1 MIIQKLNSAPT
12 DAEYIQAFRENDNAL
27 TTQFLRENYGLF
39 MGVIKKKYTI
49 KIDGA
54 YNEIYQETLVRLW
67 EEIYE
72 NKIEIFEGSRLIN
85 YMIGVGRKVAQE
97 YIHEHKNL
105 IHIIQKAEEDKE
117 DRLES
122 EYVDMSSIDSVDQ
135 SFKPITKTPREVW
148 EESLWGFTVDD
159 PYEKYKKAGHTAE
172 ECAEEW
178 NRLVDAF
185 EKIQKQKSAP
195 SQLPDAAD
203 YRAAIIKEVVDNMGE
218 PCAPLLMS
226 FYWEKKS
233 WAIIAE
239 ELEYSGADSAKTQKS
254 KCMGKLKALVTN
266 RMKEVEL

>member
-12 DAEYIQAFRENDNAL
+12 DAEYIQAFRENNHAL

-39 MGVIKKKYTI
+39 MGTIKKEFTI

-67 EEIYE
+67 EEINA
-72 NKIEIFEGSRLIN
+72 NKIELFERSRLIN
-85 YMIGVGRKVAQE
+85 FMIGIGINVAKE
-97 YIHEHKNL
+97 YIREHKNL
-105 IHIIQKAEEDKE
+105 IRTIQKAEEDKE
-117 DRLES
+117 DGLES

-148 EESLWGFTVDD
+148 EESLWGFTVDE
-159 PYEKYKKAGHTAE
+159 PYEKYKKAGHTDE

-178 NRLVDAF
+178 NRLADAF

-218 PCAPLLMS
+218 PCEPLLMS

-239 ELEYSGADSAKTQKS
+239 ELEYSGADSAKTQKN
-254 KCMGKLKALVTN
+254 KCMGKLKVLVNN